1 MGGTPYMKTAL
12 QVCDL
17 EKSFKKYLFSKKRT
31 ILQGLSFSLI
41 KGEVTGFL
49 GPNGSG
55 KTTALKCILGLM
67 PYDKGKV
74 LFFPRPRVG
83 GDKGC
88 GQILPRGHD
97 QRTGPQTVPRPRVG
111 GDKGCGRILPRGH
124 DQKTGP
130 QTVPRFAGPR
140 VGGDKGCGQIL
151 PRGHDR
157 RTGPQTVPRFAG
169 PRVGGDK
176 GCGQILPRGH
186 DQRTGP
192 QTVTRFAGR
201 RVGGDKGCGQ
211 ILPRGHDRRTG
222 PQTVPR
228 FAGLLSREILS
239 RVGFLPE
246 EPCFYDYLTAE
257 ELLIFYG
264 RLSSN
269 LKKPDLKIKVRKW
282 LKKLGIEG
290 AKDQK
295 IKTFS
300 KGMLRKVGLA
310 QALMFEPELLI
321 LDEPLAGLDPDSRK
335 QVCQIIKDHAKLL
348 GGAVFFSSH
357 LIDDVQKTCDK
368 IVTLPKTPLNPQE
381 P

>member
-1 MGGTPYMKTAL
+1 MKYFIAKIGPLRVKREVGGTPYMKTAL

-17 EKSFKKYLFSKKRT
+17 EKSFKKHLFSKKRT

-97 QRTGPQTVPRPRVG
+97 
-111 GDKGCGRILPRGH
+111 
-124 DQKTGP
+124 
-130 QTVPRFAGPR
+130 
-140 VGGDKGCGQIL
+140 
-151 PRGHDR
+151 R
-157 RTGPQTVPRFAG
+157 RTGPQTV
-169 PRVGGDK
+169 
-176 GCGQILPRGH
+176 
-186 DQRTGP
+186 T
-192 QTVTRFAGR
+192 
-201 RVGGDKGCGQ
+201 
-211 ILPRGHDRRTG
+211 
-222 PQTVPR
+222 R